1 MAEEVIPEAEI
12 WKMFWRIGENLRRV
26 LAQKRPEYVLNK
38 STTLSQL
45 KVIQQVVNTPNQRIR
60 IKDLAALLDITSGGV
75 SQIVNNLVRDG
86 IVERRVYPEDRRV
99 TWVVLSEK
107 GENMRRQAEEIF
119 NELTEHVMS
128 EIDPERRAL
137 FVSVLND
144 VYRRFSKL

>member
-1 MAEEVIPEAEI
+1 MAEEVVPEAEI

-45 KVIQQVVNTPNQRIR
+45 KVIHHVVHTPDKRIR

-119 NELTEHVMS
+119 NELTDRVMS
-128 EIDPERRAL
+128 EVDPERRAV

-144 VYRRFSKL
+144 VNRRFAEL